1 MRYKYEYARISSSHF
16 LDLNIISNVDFKKL
30 YTYILNSLQFNS
42 GVTIAVSILLLKTIT
57 NI

>member
-16 LDLNIISNVDFKKL
+16 LDLNIISNVDLKKL